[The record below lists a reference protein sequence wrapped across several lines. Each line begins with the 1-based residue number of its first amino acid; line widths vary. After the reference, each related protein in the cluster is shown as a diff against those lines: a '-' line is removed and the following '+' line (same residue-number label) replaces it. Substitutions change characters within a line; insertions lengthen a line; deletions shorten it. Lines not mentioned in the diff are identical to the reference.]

1 MIDYTTYDYVKMGH
15 WTNVIA
21 ELRKGRDTKMV
32 DATIKMCSFMEP
44 LISKLALTH
53 PEWTIVAND
62 AYYNQAKE
70 AYQVNRFTIY
80 EGSEV
85 AGRIHRDGYGYEEN
99 YKYEILNER
108 VEKSRAKRGGMRTK
122 DMKKALKAIEGFF
135 APKTVEERRFTAVKE
150 MGSHLANTTWR
161 ATRILNDAFN
171 QIIPAVAT
179 YLVDNMETMRPA
191 LESYGMPPHALEK
204 LSARLEPCKALWQI
218 DASRA
223 ANTGTTVVLMG
234 DEYLLIPDLTPL
246 TPVVVK
252 ASQLDAGRAAKIGVL
267 KVFDKNDE
275 AIEDIGMR
283 LNATTFYLLP

>member
-1 MIDYTTYDYVKMGH
+1 MIDYANYDYVKMGH
-15 WTNVIA
+15 WTNVVA

-62 AYYNQAKE
+62 AYYNTNKE
-70 AYQVNRFTIY
+70 AYQVNRFTVY

-85 AGRIHRDGYGYEEN
+85 AGRVHRDGYGYEAD
-99 YKYEILNER
+99 YKYEIFNER

-135 APKTVEERRFTAVKE
+135 APKTVEERRLTAVSE
-150 MGSHLANTTWR
+150 MGKHLSNTTWR
-161 ATRILNDAFN
+161 ATRILSDTFN
-171 QIIPAVAT
+171 QIIPAVAN

-191 LESYGMPPHALEK
+191 LESYGMPPHTLEK
-204 LSARLEPCKALWQI
+204 LSARLEPCKPMWQI
-218 DASRA
+218 QDSRA

-234 DEYLLIPDLTPL
+234 DNYMLIPDNDPDN
-246 TPVVVK
+246 PVVVK
-252 ASQLDAGRAAKIGVL
+252 ASQLDAGKAAKIGVL
-267 KVFDKNDE
+267 KVFEKNDE
-275 AIEDIGMR
+275 GLEDIGIR